1 MASTKKTYRS
11 RRGSTYL
18 ITRIE
23 RRDDQIISLA
33 PVQFNDGLFTT
44 SDPELQTFI
53 EGLDDFGKGVVLNA
67 SAKAKEAKPPRAGSE
82 GKVVIVDSVNT
93 VNDAVEFL
101 SGRGVPKSKITTKK
115 SIIEIA
121 EQMGLKFPNL

>member
-1 MASTKKTYRS
+1 MAKKTYRS

-23 RRDDQIISLA
+23 KRNDQVVPLA
-33 PVQFNDGLFTT
+33 PVQFNDGLFAT
-44 SDPELQTFI
+44 SDPELQKFI
-53 EGLDDFGKGVVLNA
+53 EGLDDFGKGIVLNEP
-67 SAKAKEAKPPRAGSE
+67 AKAKEAKPPRAGSE
-82 GKVVIVDSVNT
+82 GKFVIVDSVNT

-115 SIIEIA
+115 SILDIA